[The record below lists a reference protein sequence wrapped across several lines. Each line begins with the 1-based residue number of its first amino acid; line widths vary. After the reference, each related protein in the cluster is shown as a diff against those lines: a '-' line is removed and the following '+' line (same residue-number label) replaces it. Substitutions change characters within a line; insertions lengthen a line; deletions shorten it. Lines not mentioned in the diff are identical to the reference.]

1 MYLIE
6 GKEKIIIVWQ
16 LFVQIELKIIFDF
29 ISHQLSNDQG
39 LKRYKRL

>member
-6 GKEKIIIVWQ
+6 GKGKVIIVWQ

-29 ISHQLSNDQG
+29 NFSPIIQRSRV
-39 LKRYKRL
+39 KEV